1 MHSRY
6 LYLTVFVVLQF
17 TIRTSGFSQMVVF
30 GDSLSDVGNVSN
42 ATFGISP
49 GSSYYNGRFSN
60 GPLWVEDLAG
70 ALSLTSPTY
79 SRSGGTDWAY
89 GGAHTGPGS
98 ITHVFFT
105 FPNVQTQINN
115 YLNANNPDANK
126 LFVVWAGG
134 NDFIDGGTNP
144 SSVVTNTANEITSL
158 ADRGATNFIVP
169 NLPLLGEVP
178 RFKGTAGEAG
188 MTSLSSQFN
197 SQLASTLAGLKSSLN
212 INIYPLDVQ
221 AFFAD
226 VLANPGQYGFTNV
239 SSPALN
245 GSTVVPNPDQ
255 YLFWDDIHPT
265 RVAHQLLAGRAADL
279 VNTHN
284 WVATGIAG
292 WSTPANWSPA
302 GVPTSSWI
310 VNLSNPTAANASSLV
325 SANTIVA
332 EMTVGGNDPGTMNV
346 LVGQNVAVTV
356 AKAMHVGHGGIVT
369 LSGGSVNAGAL
380 YLAPDATFHVDLAA
394 ADVNSAARVNIGS
407 IASLGGSV
415 QIGAASGF
423 IPLPGQSFELMS
435 FGSRSGDVAIV
446 NETDFAGLRF
456 ARNDASNTLSVL
468 AWALAGDANL
478 DALVDTTDFNL
489 LASNFNATGANWL
502 QADFNADMVVDTLD
516 FNALAAN
523 FGQATPPQ
531 SAGALGTAVPEPSA
545 PLILMICA
553 ALATRRSRTH

>member
-1 MHSRY
+1 
-6 LYLTVFVVLQF
+6 
-17 TIRTSGFSQMVVF
+17 
-30 GDSLSDVGNVSN
+30 
-42 ATFGISP
+42 
-49 GSSYYNGRFSN
+49 
-60 GPLWVEDLAG
+60 
-70 ALSLTSPTY
+70 
-79 SRSGGTDWAY
+79 
-89 GGAHTGPGS
+89 
-98 ITHVFFT
+98 
-105 FPNVQTQINN
+105 
-115 YLNANNPDANK
+115 
-126 LFVVWAGG
+126 
-134 NDFIDGGTNP
+134 
-144 SSVVTNTANEITSL
+144 
-158 ADRGATNFIVP
+158 
-169 NLPLLGEVP
+169 
-178 RFKGTAGEAG
+178 
-188 MTSLSSQFN
+188 
-197 SQLASTLAGLKSSLN
+197 
-212 INIYPLDVQ
+212 
-221 AFFAD
+221 
-226 VLANPGQYGFTNV
+226 
-239 SSPALN
+239 
-245 GSTVVPNPDQ
+245 
-255 YLFWDDIHPT
+255 
-265 RVAHQLLAGRAADL
+265 
-279 VNTHN
+279 
-284 WVATGIAG
+284 
-292 WSTPANWSPA
+292 
-302 GVPTSSWI
+302 
-310 VNLSNPTAANASSLV
+310 V